1 MRLALRLAAR
11 GLGHTSPNPVVGAVI
26 VANGRLVGRGYHQ
39 RVGGPHAE
47 VHALNEAG
55 RRARGATLY
64 VSLEPCVHLNKRT
77 PPCVPAIIKAGIR
90 RVVVAMRDPNP
101 SVRGRGV
108 RALRRA
114 GLHVDVGCL
123 REEAARLNESYNH
136 RLRTGRPLVT
146 VKAAMTLDGK
156 IAAAGGESRWI
167 TGEAARRDAH
177 RLRARADAILVGIG
191 TVLADDPRL
200 TVRLGRRQGP
210 ARAGARPLRVVLDS
224 RLRFPLRAKMLWEPS
239 GGQVIV
245 ITTSR
250 AHDARIKK
258 IEHQGARVIQV
269 AADRRGVSLP
279 AALRTLAD
287 LGVNHVVVEGGAEVN
302 AALLQGRLVDRLV
315 LYMAPKL
322 LGGRDA
328 LSVIGGSAPR
338 LADAISLDDVTITKI
353 GPDLRVEARIR
364 RAPARRRTGGRA

>member
-55 RRARGATLY
+55 RRAWGATLY

-114 GLHVDVGCL
+114 GLHVEVGCL

-177 RLRARADAILVGIG
+177 WLRARADAILVGIG

-200 TVRLGRRQGP
+200 TVRLGRRHGP

-224 RLRFPLRAKMLWEPS
+224 RLRLPLRAKMLWEPS

-279 AALRTLAD
+279 AALRALAD

-353 GPDLRVEARIR
+353 GADLRVDARIR